1 MKIFK
6 WQLPTPV
13 KRYLFLTIALLLISS
28 NSYASELAELGDAI
42 FNLFVGLLLFI
53 VGTIFMFW
61 FFRKDSFFILFS
73 ICNLL
78 FFCSIL
84 ILIFAVAG
92 ESDIF
97 FTIFTVFILGSIFAQ
112 IIVIIKAYI
121 KKFNSDSIK

>member
-6 WQLPTPV
+6 WLLPTPV

-42 FNLFVGLLLFI
+42 FSLFVGLLLFI

-61 FFRKDSFFILFS
+61 FFQKDSFFILFS

-97 FTIFTVFILGSIFAQ
+97 STIFTVFILGSIFAQ